1 MPIEDKP
8 YTTLNRQIKS
18 QSPIERL
25 ACLVIV
31 EPYLSGTVLLEFTRQ
46 RTVELAVIENTH

>member
-1 MPIEDKP
+1 MPTEDKL
-8 YTTLNRQIKS
+8 YTTPNRQIKS
-18 QSPIERL
+18 QSPIEQL

>member
-46 RTVELAVIENTH
+46 RTVKLTVIENTH